1 MNDPFGFDLFII
13 LSIGF
18 LDLIEAK
25 VFQGLGGFDFH
36 AFNLI
41 GRCIAILRSKL

>member
-25 VFQGLGGFDFH
+25 VFQGLG
-36 AFNLI
+36 LI
-41 GRCIAILRSKL
+41 SMHLI